1 MPLLCS
7 QSEKLLR
14 KVVVACEEAVAGYE
28 PMPAD
33 LARDMERLL
42 RLVRALLHAGTH
54 PAESGEGSEAPASLG
69 GAPTTAPRGGR
80 AAASASAAASS
91 YPTPKPGGGCGLVAR
106 WRPQGGEMVVV
117 NGGGPEAQVL
127 DYEDARGGGGGG
139 ASPAPAPARRLDLSH
154 RELNAEKLKALLK
167 PKDLSG
173 LEVLNLEGK
182 SARDEET
189 QDPQTLW

>member
-1 MPLLCS
+1 M
-7 QSEKLLR
+7 
-14 KVVVACEEAVAGYE
+14 AGYE

-139 ASPAPAPARRLDLSH
+139 ASPAPAPVWRLDLSY
-154 RELNAEKLKALLK
+154 RKLNAEKLKALLK
-167 PKDLSG
+167 PMDLSG
-173 LEVLNLEGK
+173 LKVLNLEGK

>member
-1 MPLLCS
+1 M
-7 QSEKLLR
+7 
-14 KVVVACEEAVAGYE
+14 
-28 PMPAD
+28 
-33 LARDMERLL
+33 
-42 RLVRALLHAGTH
+42 
-54 PAESGEGSEAPASLG
+54 
-69 GAPTTAPRGGR
+69 
-80 AAASASAAASS
+80 
-91 YPTPKPGGGCGLVAR
+91 VAR

-173 LEVLNLEGK
+173 LKVLNLEGK